1 MLNTTSGERGPAM
14 RAEVIKS
21 ENLPTRFEERDGS
34 AMNGYLERCSFL
46 QIIPMSN
53 SYKVAQCPSFLFFFQ
68 GMSGSFIGLGGGG
81 LAICSSELVSE
92 PPG

>member
-1 MLNTTSGERGPAM
+1 M
-14 RAEVIKS
+14 RAEIVQS
-21 ENLPTRFEERDGS
+21 ENLAAGLEKGNV
-34 AMNGYLERCSFL
+34 AAVNGYLERCSFL
-46 QIIPMSN
+46 QIIPTSN
-53 SYKVAQCPSFLFFFQ
+53 GYKVAQCPSFLFFFQ